1 VPTAPEKMPTYYY
14 GTIPVL
20 AWILNHYF
28 YAGVHY
34 AWLAESFLP
43 PPVNPRSSNPHNI
56 YGELMDAWRH
66 HDPYNQYLR
75 GSRKGLLDGVAAKR
89 AADVLTG
96 ATADRLGAV
105 CLNVSVDLFYPVV
118 YRVDVDKVGAGRK
131 RVANSGLE
139 GSREIL
145 IVDLREREF
154 ELLFT
159 DNRGDSLFRLVVL
172 NEVAGA
178 ARTTAAAVL
187 ALLEERCVP

>member
-1 VPTAPEKMPTYYY
+1 MPTYYY

-28 YAGVHY
+28 YGGVHY

-66 HDPYNQYLR
+66 RDPFNHYVR
-75 GSRKGLLDGVAAKR
+75 GSRQALLDGVAAKR
-89 AADVLTG
+89 TANVLTV
-96 ATADRLGAV
+96 ATANRLTAV

-118 YRVDVDKVGAGRK
+118 YRVDLDNVGAVRK
-131 RVANSGLE
+131 RIANSGLE
-139 GSREIL
+139 GSREVL
-145 IVDLREREF
+145 IVDLKEREF
-154 ELLFT
+154 DLLFT
-159 DNRGDSLFRLVVL
+159 DNRVDSMFRRLVL
-172 NEVAGA
+172 GEVTGE

-187 ALLEERCVP
+187 TMLEERCAP